1 MTREIYSLILNS
13 ENATNAININNQTQM
28 QYYINWESVL
38 PYTPNKKQ
46 TYKLSFSLRTAP
58 NISALPNSG
67 FVEILMGQ
75 TNSNEQNGTS
85 NIIGV
90 ISPYTVHQSHYLI
103 ATPNDNM
110 PVQVEY
116 PSSSLIT
123 VNFLDFDKV
132 TPFNMIHY
140 VLILTFEAVDE

>member
-1 MTREIYSLILNS
+1 MR
-13 ENATNAININNQTQM
+13 
-28 QYYINWESVL
+28 YYINWESVL
-38 PYTPNKKQ
+38 PYSPDKNQK
-46 TYKLSFSLRTAP
+46 YKLSFSLRTAP
-58 NISALPNSG
+58 NVASITESA

-103 ATPNDNM
+103 ALPNDNM

-116 PSSSLIT
+116 PSSNLIT
-123 VNFLDFDKV
+123 VNFLNFDKV
-132 TPFNMIHY
+132 TAFNMIHY
-140 VLILTFEAVDE
+140 VLILTFEAVKE